1 MDARRDR
8 SGLRTPRTRIAEIHV
23 PPAPLVL
30 GKNSPNWGCRA
41 ARLSSPSPATGEFV
55 MPNDQT
61 EILADDAL
69 LVLTEETA
77 REIALLVLVPQSRSR
92 ERLRPP
98 LRLFQEVDWVE

>member
-1 MDARRDR
+1 
-8 SGLRTPRTRIAEIHV
+8 
-23 PPAPLVL
+23 
-30 GKNSPNWGCRA
+30 
-41 ARLSSPSPATGEFV
+41 